1 MNKLEGTNKNN
12 TKWYPGTNDLMFKA
26 IFTNK
31 NNNDILKIF
40 IERALDKKI
49 SMVKVLQNELAKN
62 NIYEKGKIVNVLA
75 EDLEGNVYNIELNC
89 YPYKY
94 LHIRNFGYIASKYG
108 EEVKAGNDYNNVSNF
123 IQINLTKGLGNART
137 LEVFTFTNK
146 HLDKRFI
153 DNLTIYE
160 FNLDKIYSQWYNGDK
175 KFDFIAILSFEKED
189 LEKVRGDYYMEK
201 VKGELE
207 RLNKDTRFTE
217 FLSAEEDD
225 RKITNTLKNIYKMEG
240 EKHGIEVGVK
250 KEKMDIAKNMIN
262 MNLDDETISKATG
275 LLKEEIDKI
284 RTSLS

>member
-1 MNKLEGTNKNN
+1 
-12 TKWYPGTNDLMFKA
+12 
-26 IFTNK
+26 
-31 NNNDILKIF
+31 
-40 IERALDKKI
+40 
-49 SMVKVLQNELAKN
+49 
-62 NIYEKGKIVNVLA
+62 
-75 EDLEGNVYNIELNC
+75 
-89 YPYKY
+89 
-94 LHIRNFGYIASKYG
+94 
-108 EEVKAGNDYNNVSNF
+108 
-123 IQINLTKGLGNART
+123 
-137 LEVFTFTNK
+137 
-146 HLDKRFI
+146 
-153 DNLTIYE
+153 
-160 FNLDKIYSQWYNGDK
+160 
-175 KFDFIAILSFEKED
+175 
-189 LEKVRGDYYMEK
+189 MEK